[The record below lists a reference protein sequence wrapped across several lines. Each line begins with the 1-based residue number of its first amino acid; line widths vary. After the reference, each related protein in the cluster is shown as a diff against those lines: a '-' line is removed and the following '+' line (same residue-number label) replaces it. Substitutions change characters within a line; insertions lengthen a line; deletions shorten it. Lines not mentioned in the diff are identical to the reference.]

1 MNSSQETIELL
12 KLIRQSNHRLYLD
25 KDDNLRL
32 DVFKGGLPKEL
43 RERIKSS
50 KDELISYLK
59 ENSRFKPIPNTPEK
73 ASYCASSSQTRL
85 YFLHEFDKTSSAY
98 NMPHVMQ
105 LKGNL
110 EFNKLENVLERLI
123 QHHSSLRT

>member
-1 MNSSQETIELL
+1 MRIEEFIGQLEKKNISISVEKEQVRIRGNRELL
-12 KLIRQSNHRLYLD
+12 T
-25 KDDNLRL
+25 
-32 DVFKGGLPKEL
+32 KEIIN
-43 RERIKSS
+43 EIKYR
-50 KDELISYLK
+50 KNEIL
-59 ENSRFKPIPNTPEK
+59 EFHGRFSHETGYEPIPLVKGKEYF
-73 ASYCASSSQTRL
+73 ALSSAQKQL